1 MVLLQMVSFWN
12 PLCTNIIEKVNDY
25 FHQLKPEFS
34 RYPTSQRKTW
44 FPVKGESA
52 MTQVPLE
59 TDLDRLSRSPLSE
72 EVTFLIA
79 RVSSLANAKA
89 NASLRE
95 LGLKVRSYSVL
106 NLAASDLNPTQRELA
121 HMLSLDPSQ
130 IVALVDELENA
141 GLILREQDPRDR
153 RQKVITATVEGEA
166 LLAEA
171 RERTQ
176 AAQAESL
183 APLTPEEQLAFR
195 ETMLRLA
202 FNE

>member
-1 MVLLQMVSFWN
+1 
-12 PLCTNIIEKVNDY
+12 
-25 FHQLKPEFS
+25 
-34 RYPTSQRKTW
+34 
-44 FPVKGESA
+44 

-153 RQKVITATVEGEA
+153 RQKVITATTEGEA

-183 APLTPEEQLAFR
+183 APLTAEEQLAFR

>member
-1 MVLLQMVSFWN
+1 
-12 PLCTNIIEKVNDY
+12 
-25 FHQLKPEFS
+25 
-34 RYPTSQRKTW
+34 
-44 FPVKGESA
+44 